1 VLFDPRVPAPDNAL
15 NLWFLLKGP
24 VVSRA
29 TVIGLEGPLPLRAL
43 SYAMWIGVVLEPMRR
58 LCRRRRFDALSL
70 AAAVCAY
77 GFFLFAIGVRD
88 RYGFPVAALLVPIA
102 LVSWEGAALYVLVS
116 AALMANMLCFF
127 MWDPSGRLEAWLP
140 DKAHVAA
147 ANLVLFAWLVW
158 FAIRVSSWPEP
169 ADVGDRAPDSG
180 RGGVGVAERPALLV
194 HALRERAG
202 DGLRRDAA
210 RDAFGLL
217 ERVGL
222 ARRLRLLEG
231 LRVIVRRAP
240 LGSCP
245 RR

>member
-1 VLFDPRVPAPDNAL
+1 
-15 NLWFLLKGP
+15 
-24 VVSRA
+24 
-29 TVIGLEGPLPLRAL
+29 LRAL
-43 SYAMWIGVVLEPMRR
+43 SYAIWIAVVLEPMRR
-58 LCRRRRFDALSL
+58 LSRRGRFEALSL

-102 LVSWEGAALYVLVS
+102 LVSWEGAALYVLIS
-116 AALMANMLCFF
+116 AALMANMLCSF

-140 DKAHVAA
+140 DKPHVAA

-158 FAIRVSSWPEP
+158 FAVRASSWPAP
-169 ADVGDRAPDSG
+169 ADLGERAPGSG
-180 RGGVGVAERPALLV
+180 RGGVAERPALLV

-202 DGLRRDAA
+202 DGFRRETA
-210 RDAFGLL
+210 RDALGLL

-222 ARRLRLLEG
+222 ARRLRLLER
-231 LRVIVRRAP
+231 LRVIVGRAP
-240 LGSCP
+240 LGLCP